1 VWGAGGGNS
10 AQFSGPLT
18 VNGGSAVATGTP
30 LYVIASNNL
39 SGVDGSGLTNLP
51 SAGGA
56 STNGLP
62 QVLANNNVQ
71 PSLRIMSDN
80 IHIGGPEQSS
90 VGFTAPSGTNYAGNV
105 LIGGASN
112 DYEGAWGGNSITGA
126 AASVIIGGADCRISS
141 TIQTD
146 NPDFILVG
154 GIGGTMYNN
163 IIGSHGSEILAST
176 SGWAHTKYIGMVG
189 VNNTHIKDSSFV
201 GIIGSAGGWISN
213 ATIGAQVG
221 ASHSMVHGPGY
232 ASPLSYFFQVGSA
245 SMTTSSYTTIFGGA
259 DYNDG
264 APYSDNGSDTFN
276 IGMGSLWMHRSRVI
290 AGNTF
295 YGDGSGLTNLPGGGA
310 ITALSTNLNAAENII
325 SNVHIRGRSFVIS
338 EGLTVGSG
346 TTNCFVAQPGVTIGL
361 NSRQCSV
368 LGAGGTVLNGSVCGA
383 IGGGTNNSVGGVFSV
398 VSGGKDNQA
407 TADYTHIGGGA
418 QNKASGTGSTVGAG
432 WWNTNEAA
440 YATIGGGRLNRIN
453 AGGVNASIAG
463 GGTNLI
469 DSPGGQIIGSS
480 GWLTSTASNSV
491 LITAAPTRTTNSA
504 PNTVSIVA
512 PASFSVRVG
521 ATTFAVSTG
530 GVSGAVGTGTW
541 SITESGL
548 IVNGVAK

>member
-1 VWGAGGGNS
+1 
-10 AQFSGPLT
+10 
-18 VNGGSAVATGTP
+18 VATGTP
-30 LYVIASNNL
+30 LYVISSNNL

-71 PSLRIMSDN
+71 PSLRIVSDDV
-80 IHIGGPEQSS
+80 HIGVSEQSS
-90 VGFTAPSGTNYAGNV
+90 VGFSAPGGTYHAGNV
-105 LIGGASN
+105 IVGGASN
-112 DYEGAWGGNSITGA
+112 DYEGGWTPNVITGA
-126 AASVIIGGADCRISS
+126 HASVIIGGSGVKIVS
-141 TIQTD
+141 TIQTNNAFD
-146 NPDFILVG
+146 WDV
-154 GIGGTMYNN
+154 IGGTMYNAVV
-163 IIGSHGSEILAST
+163 GSHGSEILAST
-176 SGWAHTKYIGMVG
+176 SAWTQTKYVGMIG
-189 VNNTHIKDSSFV
+189 VNNMHVKDSSFV
-201 GIIGSAGGWISN
+201 GVIGSAGGYISN
-213 ATIGAQVG
+213 ATVGAQVG
-221 ASHSMVHGPGY
+221 ASHSMVRGPGNDT
-232 ASPLSYFFQVGSA
+232 PLSCFFQVGSA
-245 SMTTSSYTTIFGGA
+245 SVTTSSYTTIFGGA
-259 DYNDG
+259 AYHDG
-264 APYSDNGSDTFN
+264 DPYSDNGPDTFN

-469 DSPGGQIIGSS
+469 DAPGGQIIGSS

-491 LITAAPTRTTNSA
+491 LITAAPTRTTNAA